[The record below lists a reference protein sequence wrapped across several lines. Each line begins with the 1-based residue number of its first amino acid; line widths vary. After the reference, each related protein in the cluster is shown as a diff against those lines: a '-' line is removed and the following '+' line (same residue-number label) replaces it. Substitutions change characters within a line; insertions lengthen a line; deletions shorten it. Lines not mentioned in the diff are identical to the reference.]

1 MIFYQ
6 QDGELERLGKQLLD
20 RLWIQYPLLARN
32 QLALT
37 WWVYD
42 PPYMVNTGG
51 ALAPADFWAHPV
63 RGFSYRGVERIYPAS
78 VVKLFYG
85 VAVQEW
91 LEKGMISPTEEVD
104 RALHDAIVNS
114 SNDATSYLVDVL
126 SGTTSGPELPAGP
139 FETWQQQ
146 RQIVNRYLQ
155 SFGWEEFQTINVCQ
169 KTWGDGPYGRE
180 RVFLAADYSNRNYL
194 TTDAVAR
201 LLHAIAGGVAVSA
214 ARSQMLMNLLARSLD
229 PATVAS
235 LDSDYN
241 QVTGFLGEG
250 LPPTTRLWSKAG
262 WMSRVRWD
270 CAYVEPVDGRPF
282 GLVVAID
289 APLGDRDRSI
299 LPQIAHGA
307 LEAVRSLG
315 NPEPSR

>member
-1 MIFYQ
+1 MVFYQ
-6 QDGELERLGKQLLD
+6 QDAELNRLGKSLLD
-20 RLWIQYPLLARN
+20 NLWVQYPKLARN

-51 ALAPADFWAHPV
+51 ALAPADFWNQAV
-63 RGFSYRGVERIYPAS
+63 RGFSYRGMERIYPAS
-78 VVKLFYG
+78 VVKLFYA

-91 LEKGMISPTEEVD
+91 LEKGMISPSEEVD
-104 RALHDAIVNS
+104 RALRDALIES

-126 SGTTSGPELPAGP
+126 AGNTSGPELPTGP

-169 KTWGDGPYGRE
+169 KTWSNGPYGRE
-180 RVFLAADYSNRNYL
+180 RAFLGADYSNRNYL
-194 TTDAVAR
+194 TTDAAAR
-201 LLHAIAGGVAVSA
+201 LLHAIVGGVAVSSG
-214 ARSQMLMNLLARSLD
+214 RSQALMNLLRRSLD
-229 PATVAS
+229 PAAIAA
-235 LDSDYN
+235 LDPDTN

-250 LPPTTRLWSKAG
+250 LPPTAQLWSKAG

-270 CAYVEPVDGRPF
+270 CAYIELTDARPF
-282 GLVVAID
+282 GVVVAID
-289 APLGDRDRSI
+289 SPLGDRDRTI
-299 LPQIAHGA
+299 LPQIARWTA
-307 LEAVRSLG
+307 DAVRSLG
-315 NPEPSR
+315 NP